1 MRLRKSDL
9 EVEVLYNRIRRG
21 DLDLQPDYQ
30 RGEVWDTARRQR
42 LVDTILRGWYV
53 PAIHVVRDDAGF
65 ESILDGQQRLRTIQA
80 FMNNV
85 FRFSAKIEPPSEE
98 LEPYDGYFFDQ
109 LPETLKKRFQRF
121 EISVVT
127 LTDYE
132 PAEPSE
138 LFFRLNQQYAL
149 TPSEKRNA
157 LFGAARDQVKDVV
170 STLVEAGLL
179 KREVVGF
186 SNGRLAYDDV
196 MARVCVALEEGT
208 LRRQLSNTYIE
219 QFYRSNDFSP
229 SVIRRACDA
238 GIALGATLGGRKIMR
253 FNKATLFTWL
263 VFTDH
268 VIQTTGESIPEKFIR
283 NFEGLRTGTVTPE
296 LPITELG
303 PTIEPDLIGVVK
315 AYNDRSSY
323 RVLDV
328 SSVLLRDF
336 ALHILH
342 EAFRSAGR
350 GRFADISARLKSSDD
365 AEHEMLA
372 EIERINWGADL

>member
-9 EVEVLYNRIRRG
+9 EVEVLYNRIARG
-21 DLDLQPDYQ
+21 ELDLQPDYQ

-53 PAIHVVRDDAGF
+53 PAIHVVRDGAGA

-80 FMNNV
+80 FMSNE
-85 FRFSAKIEPPSEE
+85 FRFSAKIEPPNPE
-98 LEPYDGYFFDQ
+98 LEPFDGYLFDQ
-109 LPETLKKRFQRF
+109 LPENLRKRFQRF

-127 LTDYE
+127 LTDYD

-170 STLVEAGLL
+170 SSLIEAGLL
-179 KREVVGF
+179 RREVVGF

-196 MARVCVALEEGT
+196 IARVCVALQEGT
-208 LRRQLSNTYIE
+208 LRLQLSNTYIE
-219 QFYRSNDFSP
+219 KFYRSSDFSP
-229 SVIRRACDA
+229 SVTQRARDA
-238 GIALGATLGGRKIMR
+238 GIALMAALQGQKVMR

-263 VFTDH
+263 IFTDH
-268 VIQTTGESIPEKFIR
+268 VLRNTETPIPQAFIKS
-283 NFEGLRTGTVTPE
+283 FEELRSGSGVQ
-296 LPITELG
+296 LPITG
-303 PTIEPDLIGVVK
+303 PTIQPELLGVVK

-323 RVLDV
+323 RVLDI

-336 ALHILH
+336 TLHILYDVYT
-342 EAFRSAGR
+342 SPDGR
-350 GRFADISARLKSSDD
+350 QRFANVSDRLKVSDD
-365 AEHEMLA
+365 VEKEMLA
-372 EIERINWGADL
+372 EIERTNWGAEL